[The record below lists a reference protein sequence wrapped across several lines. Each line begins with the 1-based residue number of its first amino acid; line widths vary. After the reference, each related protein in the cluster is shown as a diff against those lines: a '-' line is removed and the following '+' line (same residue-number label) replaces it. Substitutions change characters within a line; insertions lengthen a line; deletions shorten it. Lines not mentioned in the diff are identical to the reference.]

1 MDCIKNLILPKISEI
16 EGTENEMT
24 TLAFKMYDI
33 IVEYLEEI
41 LHLKWQGPNSQLAL
55 IGGIMI
61 NCDGD
66 GTDMFLPIKFELRT

>member
-1 MDCIKNLILPKISEI
+1 MDCIKNLILPKIGEI

-41 LHLKWQGPNSQLAL
+41 LHLKW
-55 IGGIMI
+55 
-61 NCDGD
+61 
-66 GTDMFLPIKFELRT
+66 